1 MKHPRK
7 RRIKRM
13 IKRTTYLLEVK
24 PTNAFVIVCGT
35 CSFVMTHAIT
45 EPTPVRNMME
55 DAEVIVFLSASIRFL
70 RENVL

>member
-1 MKHPRK
+1 
-7 RRIKRM
+7 M

-45 EPTPVRNMME
+45 GPNLCKEHDGGM
-55 DAEVIVFLSASIRFL
+55 DEVIVFLSASIRFL